1 MGRGL
6 LERRLIREWG
16 LIGAFTVYFQ
26 TAASVYTNVI
36 LARQKLSRR
45 TRAKYAQSTRR
56 SYGSFFLLVCSTPFN
71 L

>member
-45 TRAKYAQSTRR
+45 TRVKYAQSTRR
-56 SYGSFFLLVCSTPFN
+56 S
-71 L
+71 